1 MLVLKK
7 LPKYCLNLTRKIV
20 TPLGSKGLNRRLK
33 SSLPWKIRNCKTLE
47 KDGNHYHIF
56 SYLSIFYY
64 LFIYLFTYLFT
75 FHNTTWRGY
84 VVGSFKVSTLLFFF
98 LTNLSS
104 TKHNTNNTQRRN
116 CWLISKWKLEP
127 ASNNKNNCIKIL
139 FVNKSHHYCYNL
151 VTCRI
156 MWSVIG
162 YSCCAMYDLSSLLR
176 PH

>member
-1 MLVLKK
+1 MGTTIIFL
-7 LPKYCLNLTRKIV
+7 
-20 TPLGSKGLNRRLK
+20 
-33 SSLPWKIRNCKTLE
+33 
-47 KDGNHYHIF
+47 HI
-56 SYLSIFYY
+56 YLFFIIY
-64 LFIYLFTYLFT
+64 LFIYLLIYLLFIILL
-75 FHNTTWRGY
+75 GY
-84 VVGSFKVSTLLFFF
+84 VVGSFKVSTPLFFL

-139 FVNKSHHYCYNL
+139 FVNKSHHFCYNL

-162 YSCCAMYDLSSLLR
+162 YPCCAMYDFSSLLR

>member
-1 MLVLKK
+1 MLKK
-7 LPKYCLNLTRKIV
+7 VQQSNWESELSLRKSIYLDATRFC
-20 TPLGSKGLNRRLK
+20 K
-33 SSLPWKIRNCKTLE
+33 SGKM
-47 KDGNHYHIF
+47 
-56 SYLSIFYY
+56 
-64 LFIYLFTYLFT
+64 LFIYLFNLF
-75 FHNTTWRGY
+75 FDTTRREY
-84 VVGSFKVSTLLFFF
+84 VVGSFKVSTPLVFL

-139 FVNKSHHYCYNL
+139 FVNKSHHFCYNL

-162 YSCCAMYDLSSLLR
+162 YSCCAMYDFSSLLR

>member
-1 MLVLKK
+1 MGTTIIFL
-7 LPKYCLNLTRKIV
+7 
-20 TPLGSKGLNRRLK
+20 
-33 SSLPWKIRNCKTLE
+33 
-47 KDGNHYHIF
+47 HI
-56 SYLSIFYY
+56 YLFFIIY
-64 LFIYLFTYLFT
+64 LFIYLLIYLLFIILL
-75 FHNTTWRGY
+75 GY
-84 VVGSFKVSTLLFFF
+84 VVGSFKVSTPLFFL